1 MASRGEPVW
10 TQAQRDQN
18 RECNVRARNV
28 FAVADGDEWS
38 DRTVTGTFDSILIS
52 PAYPVTG
59 GRSATLTYT
68 TFYRQEAP
76 QKGWVLISYDGAAAV
91 SVRTY
96 TADVP
101 SRTET
106 VTLQVLA
113 GATSAR
119 VRFRYTGGNNWYWV
133 IDGVRISQV

>member
-1 MASRGEPVW
+1 M
-10 TQAQRDQN
+10 
-18 RECNVRARNV
+18 
-28 FAVADGDEWS
+28 
-38 DRTVTGTFDSILIS
+38 
-52 PAYPVTG
+52 
-59 GRSATLTYT
+59 
-68 TFYRQEAP
+68 
-76 QKGWVLISYDGAAAV
+76 

-106 VTLQVLA
+106 VTLQVPA